1 MKHLLDLIT
10 FLNAYLTN
18 LIKEQ
23 KKFIYTIISIYII
36 NIGTHQ
42 KGTEGDIDKFKV
54 WFTRRKCFL
63 NLITFKLWKLNVCC
77 DLTSQLSR
85 NTKIEST
92 DWKDII

>member
-1 MKHLLDLIT
+1 MKHLLDLTT

-18 LIKEQ
+18 LIKQ

-54 WFTRRKCFL
+54 
-63 NLITFKLWKLNVCC
+63 
-77 DLTSQLSR
+77 
-85 NTKIEST
+85 
-92 DWKDII
+92 